1 MESTP
6 PKSYFFSF
14 PGCASR
20 GFLSSSLGAGT
31 ACQRPAGVR
40 RTWAGRSPE
49 VPTTRFRVLHSRK
62 SHPHRFIAIIAAGH
76 PPAISHQPPLTSHL
90 SLLITCHRPPATH
103 HHHSSPIV
111 PSASNQQRFATISS
125 FSPLLFLPATHQ
137 SPVISHLWSF
147 IHQSSPITR
156 HSLLTTH
163 HSPLTIH

>member
-1 MESTP
+1 MSA
-6 PKSYFFSF
+6 
-14 PGCASR
+14 PGR
-20 GFLSSSLGAGT
+20 
-31 ACQRPAGVR
+31 RPADVG
-40 RTWAGRSPE
+40 RTFAGSSHDTFPSSTFPE
-49 VPTTRFRVLHSRK
+49 KPP
-62 SHPHRFIAIIAAGH
+62 SHFITIIAAGH

-125 FSPLLFLPATHQ
+125 LSPLLFLPVTHQ